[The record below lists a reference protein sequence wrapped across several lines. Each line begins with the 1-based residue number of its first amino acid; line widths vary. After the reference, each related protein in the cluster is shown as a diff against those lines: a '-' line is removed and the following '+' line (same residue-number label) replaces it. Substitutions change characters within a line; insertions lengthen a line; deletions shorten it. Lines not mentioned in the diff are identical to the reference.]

1 MNGRNNICPICG
13 EVLRTGRSP
22 GRPNWASPDATQLVG
37 GWVVCAHHQVFIR
50 PSKFTSRCHECLG
63 PIFAGEDAVLC
74 PPSDKGECA
83 HGGRANIGGSRWTVL
98 HLRDRCG
105 VSPRSHGGDAFAS
118 SQSAESGGAYSKL
131 YLLPGAPVE
140 VVRAAYKALAMRYH
154 PDRPGGD
161 AQKMRE
167 LNEAVAEIVDEN

>member
-1 MNGRNNICPICG
+1 M
-13 EVLRTGRSP
+13 
-22 GRPNWASPDATQLVG
+22 
-37 GWVVCAHHQVFIR
+37 
-50 PSKFTSRCHECLG
+50 
-63 PIFAGEDAVLC
+63 
-74 PPSDKGECA
+74 
-83 HGGRANIGGSRWTVL
+83 
-98 HLRDRCG
+98 
-105 VSPRSHGGDAFAS
+105 
-118 SQSAESGGAYSKL
+118 